1 MPQLA
6 KRFETLPEYVLARI
20 PQKKHELLK
29 RGVDVIDLGAGDADL
44 MPPEAALRRLGEAV
58 QIPAMNRYGFGL
70 GLVQFREAVAAWMQ
84 KRFGLQFDPLKEIVP
99 LIGSKEGL
107 SHLALAYMEQG
118 RVAIVPEPGYN
129 SYIGGSLLSGGEVY
143 KYALRPRT
151 KFLVE
156 LDEIPADVL
165 KRARVLYLN
174 YPNNPTSA
182 IAPKEYLERVVAK
195 CRELDILLVY
205 DNAYSEMAFDGY
217 VPPSIFE
224 IDGARDVAIEFHSM
238 SKTYNMT
245 GWRCGWAVAKPEIS
259 AALAK
264 VKSFVD
270 TGQFQA
276 VQAAAVAALE
286 SWEQFLPRNLKVFT
300 ERRDA
305 AVKAFCE
312 AGFTCEAPKAT
323 MYLWIPLP
331 DSIPSAAFAERL
343 MEDEGVIVLP
353 GSGFGAGG
361 EGFFRISFITSPARI
376 AEAAKR
382 AGKVLRAM
390 KSGEGSVQKQ
400 RQPAGAS

>member
-20 PQKKHELLK
+20 PQKKQELLK
-29 RGVDVIDLGAGDADL
+29 KGVDVIDLGAGDADL
-44 MPPEAALRRLGEAV
+44 MPPEAAVRRLTEAV
-58 QIPAMNRYGFGL
+58 YIPGMNRYGFGL
-70 GLVQFREAVAAWMQ
+70 GLVQFREAVSAWMT
-84 KRFGLQFDPLKEIVP
+84 KRFGLSFDPLTEIVP
-99 LIGSKEGL
+99 LIGSKEGI
-107 SHLALAYMEQG
+107 SHLALAYMEPG

-129 SYIGGSLLSGGEVY
+129 SYIGGSLLSGGDVY

-165 KRARVLYLN
+165 KRAKVLYLN
-174 YPNNPTSA
+174 YPNNPTAA
-182 IAPKEYLERVVAK
+182 IAPRDYLQRVVK
-195 CRELDILLVY
+195 RCRELDILLVY

-224 IDGARDVAIEFHSM
+224 IEGARDVAIEFHSM

-245 GWRCGWAVAKPEIS
+245 GWRCGWAVARPEIA

-270 TGQFQA
+270 TGQFMA

-286 SWEQFLPRNLKVFT
+286 NWEQFLPRNVQVFR

-305 AVKAFCE
+305 AVKSFRE
-312 AGFTCEAPKAT
+312 AGFTCETPKAT

-331 DSIPSAAFAERL
+331 EGVPSASFAERL

-361 EGFFRISFITSPARI
+361 EGFFRISFITSPDRI
-376 AEAAKR
+376 AEAAVR
-382 AGKVLRAM
+382 AGRVLR
-390 KSGEGSVQKQ
+390 KLTPTTERTV
-400 RQPAGAS
+400 RTPAGVA

>member
-6 KRFETLPEYVLARI
+6 RRFEHLPEYVLARI
-20 PQKKHELLK
+20 PQKKHDLLK

-44 MPPEAALRRLGEAV
+44 MPPEAALRRLNEAV
-58 QIPAMNRYGFGL
+58 HIPSMNRYGFGL
-70 GLVQFREAVAAWMQ
+70 GLVQFRESVAAWMER
-84 KRFGLQFDPLKEIVP
+84 RFRLKFDPYREIVP
-99 LIGSKEGL
+99 LIGSKEGI
-107 SHLALAYMEQG
+107 SHLALAYMEPG
-118 RVAIVPEPGYN
+118 RVSIVPEPGYN
-129 SYIGGSLLSGGEVY
+129 SYIGGSLLAGGEVY

-151 KFLVE
+151 SFLVE
-156 LDEIPADVL
+156 LDEIPSDVL
-165 KRARVLYLN
+165 SRAKILYLN
-174 YPNNPTSA
+174 YPNNPTAA
-182 IAPKEYLERVVAK
+182 IAPREYLERVVK
-195 CRELDILLVY
+195 RCRELDILLVY

-224 IDGARDVAIEFHSM
+224 IEGAREVAIEFHSM

-245 GWRCGWAVAKPEIS
+245 GWRCGWAVARPEIS

-270 TGQFQA
+270 TGQFMG
-276 VQAAAVAALE
+276 VQAAAVAALD
-286 SWEQFLPRNLKVFT
+286 SWEQFVPRNLQIFT

-305 AVKAFCE
+305 AVRAFRE
-312 AGFTCEAPKAT
+312 AGFECEAPKAT

-331 DSIPSAAFAERL
+331 DGIPSAAFAERL

-376 AEAAKR
+376 AEAAQR
-382 AGKVLRAM
+382 AGRVL
-390 KSGEGSVQKQ
+390 Q
-400 RQPAGAS
+400 RMSTGDATPARVPAGVA

>member
-58 QIPAMNRYGFGL
+58 QIPGMNRYGFGL
-70 GLVQFREAVAAWMQ
+70 GLVQFREAVSAWMQ
-84 KRFGLQFDPLKEIVP
+84 KRFGLKFDPLKEIVP

-107 SHLALAYMEQG
+107 SHLALAYMEAG

-165 KRARVLYLN
+165 KRAKVLYLN
-174 YPNNPTSA
+174 YPNNPTAA
-182 IAPKEYLERVVAK
+182 IAPREYLERVVAK

-224 IDGARDVAIEFHSM
+224 IEGARDVAIEFHSM

-276 VQAAAVAALE
+276 VQAAAVAALD

-331 DSIPSAAFAERL
+331 DSVPSAAFAERL

-382 AGKVLRAM
+382 AGKVLRSMQGGKGTA
-390 KSGEGSVQKQ
+390 KKGREK
-400 RQPAGAS
+400 AGAR

>member
-245 GWRCGWAVAKPEIS
+245 GWRCGWAVGKPEIS

>member
-20 PQKKHELLK
+20 PQRKRELLG

-44 MPPEAALRRLGEAV
+44 MPPEAALRRLTEVAY
-58 QIPAMNRYGFGL
+58 IPSMNRYGFGM
-70 GLVQFREAVAAWMQ
+70 GLVAYREAVSAWME
-84 KRFGLQFDPLKEIVP
+84 KRFGLRFDPLKEIVP
-99 LIGSKEGL
+99 LIGSKEGI
-107 SHLALAYMEQG
+107 SHLALAYMEPG

-129 SYIGGSLLSGGEVY
+129 SYIGGSLLSGGEVH

-151 KFLVE
+151 DFLVD

-165 KRARVLYLN
+165 KRTKVLYLN
-174 YPNNPTSA
+174 YPNNPTA
-182 IAPKEYLERVVAK
+182 AVAPRDYLERVVQR

-205 DNAYSEMAFDGY
+205 DNAYSELAFDGY

-245 GWRCGWAVAKPEIS
+245 GWRCGWAVARPEI
-259 AALAK
+259 AGALAK

-270 TGQFQA
+270 TGQFMA

-286 SWEQFLPRNLKVFT
+286 SWATFLPRNREIFR

-305 AVKAFCE
+305 AVSAFRA
-312 AGFTCEAPKAT
+312 AGFECETPKAT
-323 MYLWIPLP
+323 MYLWVPLP
-331 DSIPSAAFAERL
+331 GHIPSAHFAERL

-361 EGFFRISFITSPARI
+361 EGFFRISFIASPTRI
-376 AEAAKR
+376 AQAAER
-382 AGKVLRAM
+382 AGRVLKQLAAAEPGARAT
-390 KSGEGSVQKQ
+390 
-400 RQPAGAS
+400 AGVS

>member
-1 MPQLA
+1 MPKLA

-20 PQKKHELLK
+20 PQLKHELLQ

-44 MPPEAALRRLGEAV
+44 MPPPAALARLTESV

-70 GLVQFREAVAAWMQ
+70 GLVAYREAVSAWMQ
-84 KRFGLQFDPLKEIVP
+84 KRFKLTFDPLREIVP

-107 SHLALAYMEQG
+107 SHLALAYMEPG

-129 SYIGGSLLSGGEVY
+129 SYIGGSLLAGGEVY

-151 KFLVE
+151 NFLVE
-156 LDEIPADVL
+156 LDDIPADVL
-165 KRARVLYLN
+165 KRASVLYLN
-174 YPNNPTSA
+174 YPNNPTA
-182 IAPKEYLERVVAK
+182 AVAPVDYLKKVVGK

-245 GWRCGWAVAKPEIS
+245 GWRCGWAVARPEIA

-286 SWEQFLPRNLKVFT
+286 SWEQWVPGNVKVFRD
-300 ERRDA
+300 RRDA
-305 AVKAFCE
+305 AVAAFRH
-312 AGFTCEAPKAT
+312 AGFACETPKAT

-331 DSIPSAAFAERL
+331 EGLPSATFAERV
-343 MEDEGVIVLP
+343 MQDEGVIVLP

-361 EGFFRISFITSPARI
+361 EGFFRISFVTSPARI
-376 AEAAKR
+376 AEAAER
-382 AGKVLRAM
+382 AGRVLA
-390 KSGEGSVQKQ
+390 KLTS
-400 RQPAGAS
+400 GASARSRQAAGVA